1 MPGSTGVNSPTD
13 AGDGVSPCQ
22 PWANTHPRGPA
33 ALVCR
38 TGHACDI
45 TAVVMKQSSS
55 KRVPVLCAAMIFC
68 GAGLG
73 ACQPPSTPPAAQ
85 PPSSEPSG
93 SPGALPAFETPGP
106 LPASMFFPPS
116 VLQGVNY
123 SVNPVVMN
131 DGIYNT
137 WTVTSDFGTYET
149 TGDERLLVLLR
160 EIAAIAAIR
169 AQSGIV
175 RFGESAAQAGAGTLE
190 KAKTIIENP
199 VGTVRGLPQGAARF
213 LGRVGQ
219 TVRHAAEGNLDVPT
233 GGGAGAVA
241 QQFLGVDKAKRVLAA
256 QLGVNVYSK
265 NAALQSAL
273 NDAAWT
279 MAMGQLTFKVG
290 TSLLLPFAAGMT
302 ITGVNVASS
311 LSQEQIEASP
321 KELMESVRGQFA
333 ALGVAPDVIEALC
346 DNPDYDPWL
355 LASMA
360 NSLQAAGAT
369 GADLFAAKASSATT
383 ELDAYY
389 SVRVASLLV
398 QYGKTQPPVTAI
410 ESAGASVVC
419 RDAANHLVVPLWAD
433 YIEWTPTLD
442 AATTRLLE
450 RVGTGQRSGAVIFA
464 TGRWSPSASAALGL
478 RGIPIPH
485 ASSDLPAD
493 VGGNQ

>member
-1 MPGSTGVNSPTD
+1 
-13 AGDGVSPCQ
+13 
-22 PWANTHPRGPA
+22 
-33 ALVCR
+33 
-38 TGHACDI
+38 
-45 TAVVMKQSSS
+45 
-55 KRVPVLCAAMIFC
+55 
-68 GAGLG
+68 
-73 ACQPPSTPPAAQ
+73 
-85 PPSSEPSG
+85 
-93 SPGALPAFETPGP
+93 
-106 LPASMFFPPS
+106 MFFPAS

-123 SVNPVVMN
+123 QIDPVVMN

-175 RFGESAAQAGAGTLE
+175 RFGESAAQAGLGTLE
-190 KAKTIIENP
+190 KAKTILENP
-199 VGTVRGLPQGAARF
+199 VGTVTGLPQGAARF

-219 TVRHAAEGNLDVPT
+219 TIQHATQGTLDVPT
-233 GGGAGAVA
+233 DGGAGAVA

-302 ITGVNVASS
+302 ITGVNVVSS
-311 LSQEQIEASP
+311 LTQEQIEASP

-333 ALGVAPDVIEALC
+333 ALGVAPDVINALC
-346 DNPDYDPWL
+346 DNPDYDPWS

-360 NSLQAAGAT
+360 NSLQAVGAS

-389 SVRVASLLV
+389 FVRVASLLV
-398 QYGKTQPPVTAI
+398 QYGKSQSPITAV

-419 RDAANHLVVPLWAD
+419 RDASNRLVVPLWAD
-433 YIEWTPTLD
+433 YIEWTPNLD
-442 AATTRLLE
+442 RASARLLE
-450 RVGTGQRSGAVIFA
+450 RAQAEGRAGTVIYA
-464 TGRWSPSASAALGL
+464 TGRWSPSASTVMES
-478 RGIPIPH
+478 RGIAIPH
-485 ASSDLPAD
+485 AASDLPAND
-493 VGGNQ
+493 ACGR